1 MSGPPL
7 RTDVIDIY
15 LFRRHPD
22 LQFLQLLRREEPLA
36 RTWQPVMGHVEAGEA
51 TVAAFW
57 RELREETGL
66 EARSGALLNAWAL
79 EEVHPFF
86 VARADAIFL
95 SPRFAVEVAADW
107 SPTLNHEH
115 AEHRWVA
122 LAEVPA
128 KFMWPGQI
136 GAIEELTRRV
146 LPEASLCEPILRL
159 ARP

>member
-15 LFRRHPD
+15 LFRRNPD
-22 LQFLQLLRREEPLA
+22 LQFVQLLRREEPLA
-36 RTWQPVMGHVEAGEA
+36 HTWQPVMGHIEPGE
-51 TVAAFW
+51 TTIAAFW

-66 EARSGALLNAWAL
+66 DAQSPLIRGAWAL

-95 SPRFAVEVAADW
+95 SPRFAVEVAPSW

-115 AEHRWVA
+115 AEHRWVPLPDVA
-122 LAEVPA
+122 AR
-128 KFMWPGQI
+128 FMWPGQL
-136 GAIEELTRRV
+136 GAIDELTRRV
-146 LPEASLCEPILRL
+146 LPEGSLCEPILRL